1 MPHPQPG
8 QFVKLRQ
15 RFGRVS
21 NVVPHHSDMD
31 GVTALVEV
39 SYLDP
44 WAYPESDKVVWHI
57 EESNG
62 AKLISSLTLPNP
74 IEGQADDPADLQA
87 MVDACR
93 WTALDRL
100 PEWSPDPLSR
110 AQHTPLAG
118 VWHSAVE
125 PEDYQLVP
133 VMKALSMPRVT
144 LLLAD
149 DVGLGKTVEAGLT
162 LSEMF
167 NRRRIRRVLV
177 LCPAGLQHQWQE
189 ELHDKFHLDF
199 EVMDSRMVDRLRK
212 EEGFDTNPWM
222 IHPRLITSMDFLK
235 QEGIKDQFLEAS
247 RRFSQEGQSLFP
259 GFDLLIVDEAHN
271 LAPNALGD
279 DSQRTQLLRALLP
292 CFEHRLFLTATPH
305 NGQTRAFTGLLEL
318 LDPVRFHQ
326 DDTFPVA
333 AQQQL
338 QLVMVRRL
346 KKEIN
351 AQSLE
356 PRFKDRHIEAITLPA
371 YGPGEARL
379 WTALRAYREQG
390 LAILGRL
397 GRREQHVGRF
407 MFTLLTK
414 RALSSSYAFART
426 WWSHMEGLEGRAKT
440 QSLREDVALQEAR
453 AAQRQAEREADNEAA
468 RNLWEQEA
476 LMKGARW
483 LSTVANELLV
493 PAAEVS
499 AALETL
505 GWTRAKTARALDE
518 DGSAVPMSWPAKWP
532 EDARWVALKAWIS
545 KHLLTPAGGWTEER
559 LILFTEYRDT
569 LDYLRARLDAEGFKT
584 PRVEELHGASDA
596 KDRDR
601 IKKLFNNPLA
611 DLRVMV
617 ATDAASEGLNFQE
630 SCRYVIHQELPWSP
644 TKLEQRNGRVD
655 RHGQFR
661 DVVAHHFVSDQD
673 EDLAFLD
680 LLARKVHTVREE
692 LGSVGQ
698 ILDAAVTQHFLGEK
712 KTAKGLLD
720 AVEGRVTSSTSRAD
734 MQGADH
740 GSRDVLQSTQRQLKA
755 MERQMGWSPDRVRRV
770 LERATLRARGTVA
783 SVPHRPGHFTFQ
795 EPKAWE
801 DMVKI
806 SLLNDKG
813 ERPYLVFDPTIF
825 EKHINGVRSYRNEPD
840 SLLLRLGH
848 PILRRAVHE
857 ILGRVHDEA
866 THRWTLGASEL
877 PPGVGG
883 VLILHAELRAQNELR
898 ENLHHEIVSIPFQWA
913 GDHLVPLEPGEWEP
927 YATHIIQ
934 PLNKDRAAALHHR
947 LNQVWTRLE
956 GTLAESLKRMESKH
970 LALLAER
977 AKVWKTELAKEGK
990 AQFEA
995 RLKEIADNLSEKG
1008 IKRLEEK
1015 ILVDQR
1021 ELIAARQQSQSLFE
1035 EFELERQEQLLTLEN
1050 DLVAR
1055 EQRVA
1060 FLEQRK
1066 AELVALQDQLK
1077 QAQDRWLN
1085 KILPKRYA
1093 IPPGGLSVLPL
1104 AFEVRVGG

>member
-1 MPHPQPG
+1 MTQPEPG
-8 QFVKLRQ
+8 QFVKLRH
-15 RFGRVS
+15 RFGRVV
-21 NVVPHHSDMD
+21 NVAPHHGDHQ
-31 GVTALVEV
+31 GVTSLVEV
-39 SYLDP
+39 SYLDT
-44 WAYPESDKVVWHI
+44 WSHPESDQVVWHL
-57 EESNG
+57 EEHTG
-62 AKLISSLTLPNP
+62 AKILSSLTLPNP
-74 IEGQADDPADLQA
+74 IEGKGDDPADLEA

-100 PEWSPDPLSR
+100 PDWNPDPLVR
-110 AQHTPLAG
+110 AQHAPLTG

-125 PEDYQLVP
+125 PEDYQLIP
-133 VMKALSMPRVT
+133 VLKALAMPRVT

-149 DVGLGKTVEAGLT
+149 DVGLGKTIEAGLA

-177 LCPAGLQHQWQE
+177 MCPAGLQQQWQE

-199 EVMDSRMVDRLRK
+199 DIMDSRMVDRLRK

-222 IHPRLITSMDFLK
+222 VHPRLITSMDFLK
-235 QEGIKDQFLEAS
+235 QEGIKDQFMEAS
-247 RRFSQEGQSLFP
+247 SRFSQEGQSLFP

-279 DSQRTQLLRALLP
+279 DSQRTQLLRDLLP

-305 NGQTRAFTGLLEL
+305 NGHTRTFTGLLEL

-346 KKEIN
+346 KKDIN
-351 AQSLE
+351 AQCLE
-356 PRFKDRHIEAITLPA
+356 PRFKDRRIEAIQLPV
-371 YGPGEARL
+371 YGPKEARL
-379 WTALRAYREQG
+379 WTALRAYREGG

-407 MFTLLTK
+407 LFTLLTK

-426 WWSHMEGLEGRAKT
+426 WWSHMEGLENHAKV
-440 QSLREDVALQEAR
+440 QSLREEAALQEAR
-453 AAQRQAEREADNEAA
+453 AAQRQAEREADNEAT

-476 LMKGARW
+476 LLKGARW
-483 LSTVANELLV
+483 LATVAKDLLV
-493 PAAEVS
+493 PAGEVS
-499 AALETL
+499 EALEAL
-505 GWTRAKTARALDE
+505 GWTRARTARALDE
-518 DGSAVPMSWPAKWP
+518 NGAAKPMVWPHAWP
-532 EDARWVALKAWIS
+532 EDARWTALKSWIAQ
-545 KHLLTPAGGWTEER
+545 HLLTPAGEWTEER

-569 LDYLRARLDAEGFKT
+569 LDYLRARMDAEGQQA

-596 KDRDR
+596 KERDR
-601 IKKLFNNPLA
+601 IKKLFNNPQA
-611 DLRVMV
+611 DLRIMV

-630 SCRYVIHQELPWSP
+630 SCRFVIHQELPWSP

-692 LGSVGQ
+692 LGSAGQ
-698 ILDAAVTQHFLGEK
+698 VLDAAVTQHFLGEK
-712 KTAKGLLD
+712 RTAKGLLD
-720 AVEGRVTSSTSRAD
+720 AVEGRVAASTARAD
-734 MQGADH
+734 LQGADH
-740 GSRDVLQSTQRQLKA
+740 GSKEVLERTRRQLKG
-755 MERQMGWSPDRVRRV
+755 MERQMGWSPERVRRL
-770 LERATLRARGTVA
+770 LERAVRSQGHVA
-783 SVPHRPGHFTFQ
+783 AVAHRPGHFTFQ

-801 DMVKI
+801 DLVKT
-806 SLLNDKG
+806 SLLDDRGN
-813 ERPYLVFDPTIF
+813 RPYLVFDPATF
-825 EKHINGVRSYRNEPD
+825 EQRINGLRTFRNEPD
-840 SLLLRLGH
+840 ALLLRLGH
-848 PILRRAVHE
+848 PVLRRAVHE
-857 ILGRVHDEA
+857 VLGRVHEDS
-866 THRWTLGASEL
+866 THRWSLGSAEL
-877 PPGVGG
+877 PPGVEA
-883 VLILHAELRAQNELR
+883 VLVLHAELRAQNDLR
-898 ENLHHEIVSIPFQWA
+898 EHLHHEILSIPFQWA
-913 GDHLVPLEPGEWEP
+913 GDRLLPMDAREWDPFASKPLQALP
-927 YATHIIQ
+927 H
-934 PLNKDRAAALHHR
+934 DRGVAVHAR

-956 GTLAESLKRMESKH
+956 PTLAQALKLIEADHQK
-970 LALLAER
+970 LLAER
-977 AKVWKTELAKEGK
+977 AKVWKTELTAEGK

-1008 IKRLEEK
+1008 LKRLEEK
-1015 ILVDQR
+1015 ILADQK
-1021 ELIAARQQSQSLFE
+1021 ELLAARQQSQSLFE
-1035 EFELERQEQLLTLEN
+1035 DLELERQEQLLSLE
-1050 DLVAR
+1050 DSLVAR

-1066 AELVALQDQLK
+1066 AELMALQDQLK
-1077 QAQDRWLN
+1077 LAQDRWLT
-1085 KILPKRYA
+1085 KILPRRYA